1 MVARDTTAVPAARA
15 DPAAGRRASAR
26 LAAPPMLAWLA
37 ANAFYWAAADRAGFD
52 WFLVRTH
59 ARWDSGNYLS
69 VTRHGYTLAHCL
81 AGLFYQYV
89 LI

>member
-1 MVARDTTAVPAARA
+1 VTAPA
-15 DPAAGRRASAR
+15 P
-26 LAAPPMLAWLA
+26 
-37 ANAFYWAAADRAGFD
+37 AAADRAGFD

-69 VTRHGYTLAHCL
+69 ITGHGYTLAHCL